1 MRFILAS
8 ASPRRAE
15 LIKEFVK
22 ESEIIPA
29 QGEEMAV
36 AGTPRKLVEA
46 LSKQKADEV
55 YSNLNG
61 ADIIVLGADTVVAY
75 GKKVLG
81 KPKTEAEAFEML
93 KMLSGR
99 SHNVY
104 TGVCFVYTSKGGKK
118 YVNRSA
124 KTRVTFNKLSDEW
137 ITEYVKSGSPM
148 DKAGAYGIQDGGLVK
163 RIRGS
168 FTNVVGLPVELCKK
182 LYAKII
188 KEQGKEQGYD
198 KNCD

>member
-1 MRFILAS
+1 MEFILAS
-8 ASPRRAE
+8 ASPRRKE
-15 LIKEFVK
+15 LVKEFA
-22 ESEIIPA
+22 EEIRIIPA
-29 QGEEMAV
+29 QGEEKAV
-36 AGTPRKLVEA
+36 AGTPRTLVEA
-46 LSKQKADEV
+46 LSRQKADEV
-55 YSNLNG
+55 FSRVNNPQ
-61 ADIIVLGADTVVAY
+61 AIVLGADTVVSY

-81 KPKTEAEAFEML
+81 KPKSEEDAFKML

-99 SHNVY
+99 SHFVY
-104 TGVCFVYTSKGGKK
+104 TGVCFIYFANGEKK
-118 YVNRSA
+118 YVNRSV
-124 KTRVTFNKLSDEW
+124 KTRVKFNKLSDEW

-163 RIRGS
+163 NIRGS

-188 KEQGKEQGYD
+188 REQGYD

>member
-8 ASPRRAE
+8 ASPRRKE
-15 LIKEFVK
+15 LVKEFVEK
-22 ESEIIPA
+22 TEIIPA

-55 YSNLNG
+55 FSLLS
-61 ADIIVLGADTVVAY
+61 DDESIVLGADTVVAY

-81 KPKTEAEAFEML
+81 KPKSEQDAFDML

-99 SHNVY
+99 SHFVY
-104 TGVCFVYTSKGGKK
+104 TGVCFIYVKNGKK
-118 YVNRSA
+118 KCVNRSA
-124 KTRVTFNKLSDEW
+124 KTRVKFNKLSDEW
-137 ITEYVKSGSPM
+137 IKEYIKSGSPM

-163 RIRGS
+163 KIRGS

-182 LYAKII
+182 LYVKII
-188 KEQGKEQGYD
+188 REQGYD

>member
-8 ASPRRAE
+8 ASPRRKE
-15 LIKEFVK
+15 LVKEFVEK
-22 ESEIIPA
+22 TEIIPA

-46 LSKQKADEV
+46 LSKQKANEVFSLLSDDE
-55 YSNLNG
+55 S
-61 ADIIVLGADTVVAY
+61 IVLGADTVVAY

-81 KPKTEAEAFEML
+81 KPKSEQDAFDML

-99 SHNVY
+99 SHFVY
-104 TGVCFVYTSKGGKK
+104 TGVCFIYVKNGKK
-118 YVNRSA
+118 KCVNRSI
-124 KTRVTFNKLSDEW
+124 KTRVKFNKLSDEW
-137 ITEYVKSGSPM
+137 IKEYIKSGSPM

-163 RIRGS
+163 KIRGS

-188 KEQGKEQGYD
+188 REQGYD

>member
-8 ASPRRAE
+8 ASPRRKE
-15 LIKEFVK
+15 LVKEFV
-22 ESEIIPA
+22 EETEIIPA
-29 QGEEMAV
+29 QGEETAV
-36 AGTPRKLVEA
+36 AGTSRKLVEA

-55 YSNLNG
+55 FSLVNDEE
-61 ADIIVLGADTVVAY
+61 AIVLGADTVVAY

-81 KPKTEAEAFEML
+81 KPKNEEDAFAML

-99 SHNVY
+99 SHFVY
-104 TGVCFVYTSKGGKK
+104 TGVCFIYFSKGEKK
-118 YVNRSA
+118 YINRSA
-124 KTRVTFNKLSDEW
+124 KTRVKFNKLSDEW
-137 ITEYVKSGSPM
+137 ITEYIKSGSPM
-148 DKAGAYGIQDGGLVK
+148 DKAGAYGIQDGGLVQK
-163 RIRGS
+163 IRGS

-188 KEQGKEQGYD
+188 REQGYD

>member
-8 ASPRRAE
+8 ASPRRKE
-15 LIKEFVK
+15 LVKEFV
-22 ESEIIPA
+22 EETEIIPA
-29 QGEEMAV
+29 QGEETAV
-36 AGTPRKLVEA
+36 AGTPRKLVES

-55 YSNLNG
+55 FSRVNDKE
-61 ADIIVLGADTVVAY
+61 AIVLGADTVVAY

-81 KPKTEAEAFEML
+81 KPKNEEDAFAML

-99 SHNVY
+99 SHFVY
-104 TGVCFVYTSKGGKK
+104 TGVCFIYFSKGEKK
-118 YVNRSA
+118 YINRSA
-124 KTRVTFNKLSDEW
+124 KTRVKFNKLSDEW
-137 ITEYVKSGSPM
+137 ITEYIKSGSPM
-148 DKAGAYGIQDGGLVK
+148 DKAGAYGIQDGGLVQK
-163 RIRGS
+163 IRGS

-188 KEQGKEQGYD
+188 REQGYD

>member
-8 ASPRRAE
+8 ASPRRKE
-15 LIKEFVK
+15 LVKEFV
-22 ESEIIPA
+22 EETEIIPA
-29 QGEEMAV
+29 QGEETAV

-55 YSNLNG
+55 FSRVNDEE
-61 ADIIVLGADTVVAY
+61 AIVLGADTVVAY

-81 KPKTEAEAFEML
+81 KPKNEEDAFAML

-99 SHNVY
+99 SHFVY
-104 TGVCFVYTSKGGKK
+104 TGVCFIYFSKGEKK
-118 YVNRSA
+118 YINRSA
-124 KTRVTFNKLSDEW
+124 KTRVKFNKLSDEW
-137 ITEYVKSGSPM
+137 ITEYIKSGSPM
-148 DKAGAYGIQDGGLVK
+148 DKAGAYGIQDGGLVQK
-163 RIRGS
+163 IRGS

-188 KEQGKEQGYD
+188 REQGYD